1 MAAASLMSL
10 SHLYYTVPPA
20 VILSVL
26 YRPLLTRL
34 DVYKIIAL
42 IIVSRPVA
50 HVDQDI
56 WTDMIL
62 DCCVVYN
69 TLGLLLNTE
78 SHLDISSQCHYWTNP
93 PKDTSR
99 RSFLLCYPNL

>member
-1 MAAASLMSL
+1 MGYEYALVYVRSTMLEAALLMSL

-42 IIVSRPVA
+42 IIVSRSMA
-50 HVDQDI
+50 HFYRDLQ
-56 WTDMIL
+56 TDMKL
-62 DCCVVYN
+62 DCCAVYN

-78 SHLDISSQCHYWTNP
+78 SHLDIST
-93 PKDTSR
+93 
-99 RSFLLCYPNL
+99 